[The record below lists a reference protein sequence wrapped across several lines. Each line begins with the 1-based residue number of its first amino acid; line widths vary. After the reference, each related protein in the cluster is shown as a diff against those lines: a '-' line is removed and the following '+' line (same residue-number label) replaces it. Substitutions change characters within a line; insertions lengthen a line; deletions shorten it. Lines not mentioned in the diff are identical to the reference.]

1 MEMLGHSGVCVYVLV
16 YRNGPTRIQGT
27 LMDGNGRTRVM
38 ERGGTEFIWNISPIV
53 PKAGREGDLK
63 GVFPLPVP
71 RNPAWSPVSPHL
83 HQLPYV
89 C

>member
-1 MEMLGHSGVCVYVLV
+1 MLGHSGVCVYVLV

-63 GVFPLPVP
+63 GSSHSQLG
-71 RNPAWSPVSPHL
+71 HL
-83 HQLPYV
+83 SARIFTSCPMCVEDTGML
-89 C
+89 